1 MNRKDAQ
8 LKALEMISLAQ
19 QNNTNERQRAAGV
32 LGISTHD
39 TVTVVRL
46 AGDRYNV
53 ADNDNGDGAA
63 DLNEYEATTELT
75 HLLTDH
81 D

>member
-19 QNNTNERQRAAGV
+19 QNNTNERQRAAGL
-32 LGISTHD
+32 LGISRHD

-53 ADNDNGDGAA
+53 ADNGDGAA

>member
-8 LKALEMISLAQ
+8 LRALEMISLAQ
-19 QNNTNERQRAAGV
+19 QNNTNERQRAAGL
-32 LGISTHD
+32 LGISTYD

-53 ADNDNGDGAA
+53 ADNGEGAA

-75 HLLTDH
+75 HYLTDH
-81 D
+81 N

>member
-8 LKALEMISLAQ
+8 LKALEMIAEAQ

-32 LGISTHD
+32 LGISRHD

-53 ADNDNGDGAA
+53 ADNGDGAA

>member
-8 LKALEMISLAQ
+8 LKALEMIAEAQ
-19 QNNTNERQRAAGV
+19 NDNTNERQRAAGL
-32 LGISTHD
+32 LGISRHD

-53 ADNDNGDGAA
+53 ADNGDGAA

>member
-1 MNRKDAQ
+1 MNRNEAQ
-8 LKALEMISLAQ
+8 AKAFEMIAEAQ
-19 QNNTNERQRAAGV
+19 QDNANEQDRAAGV
-32 LGISTHD
+32 LGISTYD

>member
-8 LKALEMISLAQ
+8 LKALEMIAEAQ
-19 QNNTNERQRAAGV
+19 NDNTNERQRAAGL
-32 LGISTHD
+32 LGISRHD

-53 ADNDNGDGAA
+53 ADNGDGAA

-81 D
+81 N

>member
-8 LKALEMISLAQ
+8 LKALEMIAEAQ
-19 QNNTNERQRAAGV
+19 QNNTNERQRAAGL
-32 LGISTHD
+32 LGISRHD

-53 ADNDNGDGAA
+53 ADNGDGAA
-63 DLNEYEATTELT
+63 DLNEHEALVELT
-75 HLLTDH
+75 HHLTNH
-81 D
+81 N

>member
-1 MNRKDAQ
+1 MNRTDAQ
-8 LKALEMISLAQ
+8 LKALEMIAEAQ
-19 QNNTNERQRAAGV
+19 QDNTNEQDRAAGV
-32 LGISTHD
+32 LGISTYD

-46 AGDRYNV
+46 AGDRYDV
-53 ADNDNGDGAA
+53 ADNGEGAA

-75 HLLTDH
+75 HHLTDH

>member
-19 QNNTNERQRAAGV
+19 QNNTNERQRAAGL
-32 LGISTHD
+32 LGISRHD

-53 ADNDNGDGAA
+53 ADNGEGAA

>member
-8 LKALEMISLAQ
+8 LKALEMIAEAQ
-19 QNNTNERQRAAGV
+19 NDNTNERQRAAGL
-32 LGISTHD
+32 LGISRHD

-53 ADNDNGDGAA
+53 ADNGDGAA

-75 HLLTDH
+75 HYLTDH
-81 D
+81 N

>member
-8 LKALEMISLAQ
+8 LKALEMIAEAQ
-19 QNNTNERQRAAGV
+19 NDNTNERQRAAGL
-32 LGISTHD
+32 LGISRHD

-53 ADNDNGDGAA
+53 ADNGEGAA

-75 HLLTDH
+75 HYLTDH
-81 D
+81 N